1 MNWLQKGVFC
11 KQEIFSENALKGLLY
26 KDSLFLSV
34 SETIFPALLAAVKFA
49 VTRDKGELRKSLMLL
64 SFLLLLFITFIFT
77 RIFLIFLRFLL
88 NLILSNPTQ
97 QNLHL
102 PASIVIII
110 YLKNTAIVK

>member
-64 SFLLLLFITFIFT
+64 SFLLLLFIIFIST
-77 RIFLIFLRFLL
+77 RISVIFLIFLL

-97 QNLHL
+97 QNLHFPCFNNHL
-102 PASIVIII
+102 
-110 YLKNTAIVK
+110 Y